1 MGGFV
6 YEYVGWRWTNWV
18 ILCSAGAALCFL
30 FAIPETYAPALLR
43 QRAAKRRKETDDR
56 RWFSRYDEKKSFW
69 PLLRL
74 NLSRPLWMA
83 IFEPICIF
91 WNIYIAVIYG
101 ILYLCFVAYP
111 IIFTDLRGWSPGIS
125 GLGYVGMGTGMLM
138 MIAAEPLFRRWIN
151 SHKPDPA
158 TGKPRPE
165 SMVSVVCLA
174 SILVPC
180 GQLIFAWTGTPNVHW
195 IVPILAGI
203 PFGAG
208 NGMVF
213 IYSSNYL
220 VYSYGIYA
228 ASALAGNAVLRS
240 SMGAFLPL
248 AGPSM
253 YAKLGPHWAGTLLA
267 LLEFALI
274 PIPFVFYRYG
284 DKIRQRSALIRRMQ
298 EDKERL
304 EAKRRQAE
312 LKAQRLVTVGSRQDA
327 KQAAFEERQAEREL
341 DVEKEMERDIEA
353 TAAGLG
359 PQPVPLV
366 RNPSR
371 GVGA

>member
-1 MGGFV
+1 M
-6 YEYVGWRWTNWV
+6 
-18 ILCSAGAALCFL
+18 AL
-30 FAIPETYAPALLR
+30 
-43 QRAAKRRKETDDR
+43 
-56 RWFSRYDEKKSFW
+56 
-69 PLLRL
+69 
-74 NLSRPLWMA
+74 
-83 IFEPICIF
+83 FEPICIF
-91 WNIYIAVIYG
+91 WNLYIAVIYG

-125 GLGYVGMGTGMLM
+125 GLGYAGMGGGMLA
-138 MIAAEPLFRRWIN
+138 MIAAEPLFRRFIN
-151 SHKPDPA
+151 SHKKDPV

-165 SMVSVVCLA
+165 SMVSIVCIA

-180 GQLIFAWTGTPNVHW
+180 GQLIFSWTGTPNVHW

-240 SMGAFLPL
+240 TMGACLPL
-248 AGPSM
+248 AGPKM
-253 YAKLGPHWAGTLLA
+253 YATLGPHWAGTLLA

-284 DKIRQRSALIRRMQ
+284 DRIRQRSALIRRMQ

-312 LKAQRLVTVGSRQDA
+312 LRAQKLVKVGSRQSA
-327 KQAAFEERQAEREL
+327 KQAALDEHEVERER
-341 DVEKEMERDIEA
+341 DVEKEMEKDIEA

-359 PQPVPLV
+359 PHPAPLV

-371 GVGA
+371 EVGA